1 MSKLVP
7 KTLKLEYNHIYIKSM
22 STGNHMNENE
32 EMKLFT
38 TIWFEYQD
46 AKFCI
51 FCDLDMTASYHLL
64 INNWQSIILYIRY
77 HLLRIHFLMNHIAF

>member
-1 MSKLVP
+1 
-7 KTLKLEYNHIYIKSM
+7 M
-22 STGNHMNENE
+22 STGNRMNENE

-46 AKFCI
+46 AKFSI
-51 FCDLDMTASYHLL
+51 FVLR
-64 INNWQSIILYIRY
+64 NNWQSVILYIRY